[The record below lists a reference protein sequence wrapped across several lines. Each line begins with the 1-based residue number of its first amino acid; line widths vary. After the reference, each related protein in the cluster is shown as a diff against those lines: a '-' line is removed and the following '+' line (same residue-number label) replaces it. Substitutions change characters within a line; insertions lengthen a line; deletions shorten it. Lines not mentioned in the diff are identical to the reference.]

1 MRMFTM
7 LDTAL
12 TDAHKVAC
20 VKYGGRVEIAR
31 ENMEPLLRVENLEKC
46 YERGSLFRVGKSS
59 AVTALAGVSFVIYP
73 KTTLALVGGSGS
85 GKSTLALCIACLESP
100 TSGSIHL
107 ESNEITGLK
116 EKELRSVRPQIQL
129 VFQNPASSLNPRLTV
144 VDIVTEPLH
153 VQGLLSEQEKGEKA
167 RELLGRVGL
176 PLEKVLRRPDELSV
190 GQKQRVAIA
199 RALVL
204 NPKLLILDEALSAL
218 DCSIQ
223 AQVANLLLELQA
235 SLGFTYLFITHDFR
249 MAVHL
254 ADEIAVMEQG
264 QIVEFGEA
272 ENVFHSPKHFIT
284 RQMVNASM
292 EISAS
297 PRTPE
302 AS

>member
-1 MRMFTM
+1 M

-12 TDAHKVAC
+12 KNAHKVAC
-20 VKYGGRVEIAR
+20 AEYGGRVDIVR
-31 ENMEPLLRVENLEKC
+31 ENVEPLLRVQNLEKR
-46 YERGSLFRVGKSS
+46 YERGGLFLARKSS
-59 AVTALAGVSFVIYP
+59 TVTALAGVSFVIYP

-100 TSGSIHL
+100 TSGSIYL
-107 ESNEITGLK
+107 ESKEITGLE
-116 EKELRSVRPQIQL
+116 EKELRSVRPQTQL

-144 VDIVTEPLH
+144 LDTVTEPLD
-153 VQGLLSEQEKGEKA
+153 VQGLLTEREKGEKA
-167 RELLGRVGL
+167 RELFDRVGL
-176 PLEKVLRRPDELSV
+176 PLEKMLRRPHELSV

-223 AQVANLLLELQA
+223 AQIANLLLELQA

-264 QIVEFGEA
+264 QIVEFGKA
-272 ENVFHSPKHFIT
+272 ESVFHSPKHFIT

-292 EISAS
+292 GIGVS
-297 PRTPE
+297 PRPPE

>member
-1 MRMFTM
+1 
-7 LDTAL
+7 
-12 TDAHKVAC
+12 
-20 VKYGGRVEIAR
+20 
-31 ENMEPLLRVENLEKC
+31 
-46 YERGSLFRVGKSS
+46 
-59 AVTALAGVSFVIYP
+59 VTALAGVSFVIYP
-73 KTTLALVGGSGS
+73 ETTLALVGASGS
-85 GKSTLALCIACLESP
+85 GKSALALCIACLETP

-144 VDIVTEPLH
+144 LDIVTEPLD
-153 VQGLLSEQEKGEKA
+153 VQGLFSEREKGEKA
-167 RELLGRVGL
+167 RELLDRVSL
-176 PLEKVLRRPDELSV
+176 PPEKVLRRPDELSV

-223 AQVANLLLELQA
+223 AQVANLLLDLQA

-264 QIVEFGEA
+264 GIVESGKA
-272 ENVFHSPKHFIT
+272 ESVFHSPKHFIT

-292 EISAS
+292 GISVS
-297 PRTPE
+297 PRPPE
-302 AS
+302 TS

>member
-1 MRMFTM
+1 MRQVRWWSR
-7 LDTAL
+7 L
-12 TDAHKVAC
+12 C
-20 VKYGGRVEIAR
+20 AR
-31 ENMEPLLRVENLEKC
+31 NMEPLLRVENLEKR
-46 YERGSLFRVGKSS
+46 YERGSLFRAGKSNR
-59 AVTALAGVSFVIYP
+59 VTALAGVSFVIYP
-73 KTTLALVGGSGS
+73 KTTLALVGESGS

-100 TSGSIHL
+100 TSGSIRL
-107 ESNEITGLK
+107 ESNEITGLR
-116 EKELRSVRPQIQL
+116 EKQLRAVRPQIQL

-144 VDIVTEPLH
+144 LDIVTEPLD
-153 VQGLLSEQEKGEKA
+153 VQTRLSKREKGERA

-199 RALVL
+199 RALAL

-235 SLGFTYLFITHDFR
+235 ASGFTYLFITHDFR

-264 QIVEFGEA
+264 QIVEFGKA
-272 ENVFHSPKHFIT
+272 ERVFQSPKHFVT
-284 RQMVNASM
+284 RQMVNASTGT
-292 EISAS
+292 SVT
-297 PRTPE
+297 PRPPE
-302 AS
+302 AW

>member
-1 MRMFTM
+1 
-7 LDTAL
+7 
-12 TDAHKVAC
+12 
-20 VKYGGRVEIAR
+20 
-31 ENMEPLLRVENLEKC
+31 MEPLLRVENLGKR
-46 YERGSLFRVGKSS
+46 YERGSLFRGGKSS
-59 AVTALAGVSFVIYP
+59 RVTALAGVSFVIYP

-107 ESNEITGLK
+107 ERNEITGLK
-116 EKELRSVRPQIQL
+116 EKQLRSVRPQIQL
-129 VFQNPASSLNPRLTV
+129 VFQDPASSLNPRLTV
-144 VDIVTEPLH
+144 LDIVTEPLD
-153 VQGLLSEQEKGEKA
+153 VQGRFSKQEKSERA
-167 RELLGRVGL
+167 RELLDRVGL
-176 PLEKVLRRPDELSV
+176 SPEKVLRRPDELSG

-199 RALVL
+199 RALTL

-264 QIVEFGEA
+264 QIVEFGKA
-272 ENVFHSPKHFIT
+272 ERMFHGPKHSIT
-284 RQMVNASM
+284 QQIVNASLGT
-292 EISAS
+292 SVT
-297 PRTPE
+297 PRPSE

>member
-1 MRMFTM
+1 M

-12 TDAHKVAC
+12 KNAHKVAC
-20 VKYGGRVEIAR
+20 AEYGGRVDIVR
-31 ENMEPLLRVENLEKC
+31 ENVEPLLRVQNLEKR
-46 YERGSLFRVGKSS
+46 YERGGLFLARKSS
-59 AVTALAGVSFVIYP
+59 TVTALAGVSFVIYP

-100 TSGSIHL
+100 TSGSIYL
-107 ESNEITGLK
+107 ESKEITGLE
-116 EKELRSVRPQIQL
+116 EKELRSVRPQTQL

-144 VDIVTEPLH
+144 LDTVTEPLD
-153 VQGLLSEQEKGEKA
+153 VQGLLTEREKGEKA
-167 RELLGRVGL
+167 RELFDRVGL
-176 PLEKVLRRPDELSV
+176 PLEKMLRRPHELSV

-223 AQVANLLLELQA
+223 AQIANLLLELQA

-254 ADEIAVMEQG
+254 GDEIAVMEQG
-264 QIVEFGEA
+264 QIVEFGKA
-272 ENVFHSPKHFIT
+272 ESVFHSPKHFIT

-292 EISAS
+292 GIGVS
-297 PRTPE
+297 PRPPE